1 MHNPG
6 WNPVLICG
14 VSVDRDACKHIALV
28 VGGFFLLSACSARR
42 ADTPQLASS
51 GTNPPVFEPVSEISP
66 MDESSVEAILQ
77 PDDPIDLLI
86 QRATSRFEEGE
97 SLFEAGLLQ
106 DGRAHFQDALD
117 SLKNSEFE
125 FFLNPHLEKA
135 YYDLLRN
142 IQETEI
148 QVWIDP
154 SRIQSPLVST
164 PLDEIA
170 DLNLFAVQ
178 VDPHLREKVSQDLLE
193 ARFDIPVALNDYVL
207 RFLNYYQTRGRKV
220 MEEGIRRSGKHML
233 LFRKIFQEEGVPES
247 MIYMAHV
254 ESNFKPSAYSRA
266 GARGIWQFMVG
277 TGRIYGLKRDWWI
290 DERADIVR
298 STRAAARHLK
308 DLYEELS
315 DWNLVMASYN
325 AGIRRIQRNQRR
337 YGPIDYWTM
346 VKRRLLPRETRNFVP
361 SILAAMIVYQ
371 NPELYGFH
379 VEPDDPIEFETV
391 PVTDQVA
398 LDVIGQE
405 INVPLG
411 ELMGLN
417 PELRRAIT
425 PFDYAGY
432 ELKVPLGKGDLL
444 RERLAALPPEKKV
457 QFRHHKVR
465 RGETLSIIAEGYSA
479 SIQAIAQVN
488 RIRNIHR
495 LREGQDLMIPLSGTF
510 SGVGFSQTI
519 RQGPDNYVVRRGD
532 SLSRIAS
539 MYGVRVSELLR
550 WNSLKASGVIYP
562 GQTIRILAKTESAG
576 RGFARTDSGDR

>member
-1 MHNPG
+1 
-6 WNPVLICG
+6 L
-14 VSVDRDACKHIALV
+14 VSNETV
-28 VGGFFLLSACSARR
+28 
-42 ADTPQLASS
+42 PPASETS
-51 GTNPPVFEPVSEISP
+51 SL
-66 MDESSVEAILQ
+66 DETSVEAILQ
-77 PDDPIDLLI
+77 IDDSIDFLI
-86 QRATSRFEEGE
+86 QQATGRFEEGE
-97 SLFEAGLLQ
+97 RLFEAGLLQ
-106 DGRAHFQDALD
+106 DGRGHFHAALD
-117 SLKNSEFE
+117 SLKNSEFG
-125 FFLNPHLEKA
+125 FFLNPELEKA
-135 YYDLLRN
+135 YYYLLKM
-142 IQETEI
+142 IQEIEI
-148 QVWIDP
+148 QVWVDP
-154 SRIQSPLVST
+154 SEIQPPLVST

-178 VDPHLREKVSQDLLE
+178 VDPRLREKVSQDLLD
-193 ARFDIPVALNDYVL
+193 ARFDIPVDLNDDVL
-207 RFLNYYQTRGRKV
+207 RLLNYYQTRGREA
-220 MEEGIRRSGKHML
+220 MEAGIRRSGQYMP

-277 TGRIYGLKRDWWI
+277 TGRMYGLKRDWWI
-290 DERADIVR
+290 DERADVVR

-325 AGIRRIQRNQRR
+325 AGIRRILRNQKR
-337 YGPIDYWTM
+337 YGSIDYWAM

-361 SILAAMIVYQ
+361 SILAAMIVFQ

-379 VEPDDPIEFETV
+379 VEPDDPIEFESV
-391 PVTDQVA
+391 PVADQVA
-398 LDVIGQE
+398 LEVISQE

-417 PELRRAIT
+417 PELRRGVT

-432 ELKVPLGKGDLL
+432 ELKIPVGKGDLL
-444 RERLAALPPEKKV
+444 RERLAALPPEKKA

-465 RGETLSIIAEGYSA
+465 RGETLSIIAQGYSS

-495 LREGQDLMIPLSGTF
+495 LREGQDLMIPLSGTL
-510 SGVGFSQTI
+510 SGVGFSPTS

-539 MYGVRVSELLR
+539 MYGVRVSDLLR

-562 GQTIRILAKTESAG
+562 GQKIRILAQIETTGSGSA
-576 RGFARTDSGDR
+576 RRDSGGR

>member
-14 VSVDRDACKHIALV
+14 VSLHRDLLKLITLAVSGL
-28 VGGFFLLSACSARR
+28 FLFSACSSRR
-42 ADTPQLASS
+42 VDSPQLVSNETVPPASETS
-51 GTNPPVFEPVSEISP
+51 SI
-66 MDESSVEAILQ
+66 DETSVEAILQ
-77 PDDPIDLLI
+77 IDDSIDFLI
-86 QRATSRFEEGE
+86 QQATGRFEEGE
-97 SLFEAGLLQ
+97 RLFEAGLLQ
-106 DGRAHFQDALD
+106 DGRGHFHAALD
-117 SLKNSEFE
+117 SLKNSEFG
-125 FFLNPHLEKA
+125 FFLNPELEKA
-135 YYDLLRN
+135 YYDLLKM
-142 IQETEI
+142 IQEIEI
-148 QVWIDP
+148 QVWVDP
-154 SRIQSPLVST
+154 SEIQPPLVST

-178 VDPHLREKVSQDLLE
+178 VDPRLREKVSQDLLD
-193 ARFDIPVALNDYVL
+193 ARFDIPVDLNDDVL
-207 RFLNYYQTRGRKV
+207 RLLNYYQTRGREA
-220 MEEGIRRSGKHML
+220 MEAGIRRSGRHMP

-277 TGRIYGLKRDWWI
+277 TGRMYGLKRDWWI
-290 DERADIVR
+290 DERADVVR

-325 AGIRRIQRNQRR
+325 AGIRRIQRNQKR
-337 YGPIDYWTM
+337 YGSIDYWAM
-346 VKRRLLPRETRNFVP
+346 VKRKLLPRETRNFVP

-391 PVTDQVA
+391 PVAVQVA
-398 LDVIGQE
+398 LEVISQE

-417 PELRRAIT
+417 PELRRGVT

-432 ELKVPLGKGDLL
+432 ELKIPVGKGDLL
-444 RERLAALPPEKKV
+444 RERLAALPPEKKA

-465 RGETLSIIAEGYSA
+465 RGETLSIIAQGYSS

-495 LREGQDLMIPLSGTF
+495 LREGQDLMIPLSGTL
-510 SGVGFSQTI
+510 SGVGFSPTS

-539 MYGVRVSELLR
+539 MYGVRVSDLLR

-562 GQTIRILAKTESAG
+562 GQKIRILAQIETTGSGSA
-576 RGFARTDSGDR
+576 RRDSGDR